1 MMFIYFNSEVVVDY
15 YFEPLNEKLFKYLY
29 IIKIIT
35 FVHFLGFES
44 KKSLLVTF

>member
-35 FVHFLGFES
+35 FGYILGFNPN
-44 KKSLLVTF
+44 KSLLVTF